1 MNGPITKADDLIN
14 ISGFPKEKINIIA
27 LYLEF

>member
-1 MNGPITKADDLIN
+1 MNGGIAKNDDLIN
-14 ISGFPKEKINIIA
+14 ISGFPIEKINIIA